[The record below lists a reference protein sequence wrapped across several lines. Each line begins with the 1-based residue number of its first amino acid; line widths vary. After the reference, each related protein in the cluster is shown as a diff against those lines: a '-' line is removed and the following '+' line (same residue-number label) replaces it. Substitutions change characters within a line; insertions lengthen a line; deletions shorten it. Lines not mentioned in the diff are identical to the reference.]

1 MPTPADAGSSAAT
14 DSARRP
20 HARSHP
26 SRLTRAITFG
36 LAAISATAIGFAG
49 YGLGERSA
57 ASASPATPVASAPA
71 TAQGQIVW
79 VTEQLQANPTDIA
92 LLQHQGDLYYQM
104 GDYGFAAA
112 SMEKIIA
119 IDPTNVKARLALA
132 AGMFNLGRM
141 AEAEG
146 QWRRVLEVDPDNLE
160 AHYDLG
166 FMYLNQV
173 PPDLAKVKAEWGQVL
188 RIAPDSD
195 VALSISEQMQRL
207 GAPLDAGSPPSSSAA
222 PASPAPSPA
231 SSR

>member
-1 MPTPADAGSSAAT
+1 M
-14 DSARRP
+14 
-20 HARSHP
+20 
-26 SRLTRAITFG
+26 TFG
-36 LAAISATAIGFAG
+36 VATISAVAIGVAG
-49 YGLGERSA
+49 YGLGVRTT
-57 ASASPATPVASAPA
+57 ASANPVTPVASAPM

-112 SMEKIIA
+112 SMEKIIT

-141 AEAEG
+141 TEAEV
-146 QWRRVLEVDPDNLE
+146 QWRRVLELDPDNLE

-173 PPDLAKVKAEWGQVL
+173 PPDLAKVKGEWGEVL

-195 VALSISEQMQRL
+195 VAQSISEQMKRL
-207 GAPLDAGSPPSSSAA
+207 SAAPDVGSQPLPSAA

>member
-1 MPTPADAGSSAAT
+1 MS
-14 DSARRP
+14 
-20 HARSHP
+20 
-26 SRLTRAITFG
+26 FG
-36 LAAISATAIGFAG
+36 LAAMSAAAIGIAG
-49 YGLGERSA
+49 YGVGQRST
-57 ASASPATPVASAPA
+57 ASANPVTPVASAPA
-71 TAQGQIVW
+71 NAQGQIVW
-79 VTEQLQANPTDIA
+79 VTEQLQANPTDVA

-132 AGMFNLGRM
+132 AGMFNLGKL
-141 AEAEG
+141 AEAEV

-173 PPDLAKVKAEWGQVL
+173 PPDVENVKASWGEVI

-195 VALSISEQMQRL
+195 VAQSILEQMKRL
-207 GAPLDAGSPPSSSAA
+207 SVAPDDGLQPPSSSG

>member
-1 MPTPADAGSSAAT
+1 MM
-14 DSARRP
+14 
-20 HARSHP
+20 
-26 SRLTRAITFG
+26 FG
-36 LAAISATAIGFAG
+36 LAAISAAAIGITG
-49 YGLGERSA
+49 YGVGVRSP
-57 ASASPATPVASAPA
+57 ASANPVTPAASAPA
-71 TAQGQIVW
+71 NAQGQIVW
-79 VTEQLQANPTDIA
+79 VTEQLQANPTDVA

-132 AGMFNLGRM
+132 AGMFNLGKM
-141 AEAEG
+141 TEAEV
-146 QWRRVLEVDPDNLE
+146 QWRQVLEIDPDNLE

-173 PPDLAKVKAEWGQVL
+173 PPDLEKVKTEWGEVL

-195 VALSISEQMQRL
+195 VAQSISEQMHRL
-207 GAPLDAGSPPSSSAA
+207 GAAPDVGSAPLPSAA
-222 PASPAPSPA
+222 PASPVPSPT

>member
-1 MPTPADAGSSAAT
+1 M
-14 DSARRP
+14 
-20 HARSHP
+20 
-26 SRLTRAITFG
+26 TFG
-36 LAAISATAIGFAG
+36 LAAISAAAIGIAG
-49 YGLGERSA
+49 YGLGERST
-57 ASASPATPVASAPA
+57 ASANPVTPVASAPA

-141 AEAEG
+141 TEAEG

-173 PPDLAKVKAEWGQVL
+173 PPDLAKVKAEWGEVL

-195 VALSISEQMQRL
+195 VAQSISEQMQRL
-207 GAPLDAGSPPSSSAA
+207 SAAPDMSSQPPSSAA
-222 PASPAPSPA
+222 PTSPAPSPA

>member
-1 MPTPADAGSSAAT
+1 M
-14 DSARRP
+14 
-20 HARSHP
+20 
-26 SRLTRAITFG
+26 TFG
-36 LAAISATAIGFAG
+36 LAVMSAAVIGIAG
-49 YGLGERSA
+49 YGVGERSTA
-57 ASASPATPVASAPA
+57 AANPVTPAASAPA
-71 TAQGQIVW
+71 NAQGQIVW
-79 VTEQLQANPTDIA
+79 VTEQLQANPTDVA

-112 SMEKIIA
+112 AMEKIIA

-132 AGMFNLGRM
+132 AGMFNLGKM
-141 AEAEG
+141 TEAEV
-146 QWRRVLEVDPDNLE
+146 QWRRVLVLDPDNLE

-173 PPDLAKVKAEWGQVL
+173 PPDLAKVKAEWGEVL

-195 VALSISEQMQRL
+195 VAQSISEQMERL
-207 GAPLDAGSPPSSSAA
+207 NAAPDVGSQPFPSAA